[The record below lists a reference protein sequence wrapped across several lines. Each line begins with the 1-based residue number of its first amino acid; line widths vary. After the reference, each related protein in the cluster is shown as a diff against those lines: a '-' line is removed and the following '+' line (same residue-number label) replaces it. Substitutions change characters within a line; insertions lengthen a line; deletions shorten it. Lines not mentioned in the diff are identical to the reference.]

1 MEFTEVVAARRSIRS
16 YLNQPVEEEKLN
28 KVLELAQ
35 LAPSWGK
42 KQCTRYVI
50 VKDKTKIS
58 ELAKAFAGWFKQAPV
73 IIVACA
79 DPKDSGF
86 CNGMSYYL
94 VDIGIS
100 VQQLVLAAT
109 DQGLGSCW
117 IGGFDETKVKKA
129 LEIPE
134 NIKVVAMTPLG
145 YPAADKGG
153 WRKKLT
159 KKPKENEKKREL
171 SEVVHNEKW

>member
-1 MEFTEVVAARRSIRS
+1 MEFMEVATARRSIRS
-16 YLNQPVEEEKLN
+16 YLDKPVEEEKLT
-28 KVLELAQ
+28 KVLEIAR
-35 LAPSWGK
+35 LAPSWGN

-58 ELAKAFAGWFKQAPV
+58 ELAGTFAGWFKQAPV
-73 IIVACA
+73 VIVACA

-86 CNGMSYYL
+86 YNGMSYYL

-109 DQGLGSCW
+109 DLGLGSCW
-117 IGGFDETKVKKA
+117 IGGFDENKVKKA

-145 YPAADKGG
+145 YPAEKEGLKTKLMKSFMG
-153 WRKKLT
+153 TEKRKD
-159 KKPKENEKKREL
+159 L
-171 SEVVHNEKW
+171 SEIVHNEKW